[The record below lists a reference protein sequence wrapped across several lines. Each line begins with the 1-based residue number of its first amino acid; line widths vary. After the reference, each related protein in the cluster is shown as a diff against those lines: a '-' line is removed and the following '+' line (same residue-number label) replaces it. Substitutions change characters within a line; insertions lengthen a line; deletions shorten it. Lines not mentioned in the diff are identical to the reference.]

1 MNINEKLRELLL
13 PVFGLSSVDEIQ
25 AHHSLVMDLGATS
38 IDFVEI
44 SYIIES
50 NFGVT
55 IKTTELMIGGTAVNP
70 DDIFIDGVLTSEG
83 ADMLNQNLGSKKFSA
98 GQTRRELYESI
109 TVTDLAYIIEV
120 KMTQNA

>member
-1 MNINEKLRELLL
+1 MNVEKELRELLI
-13 PVFGLSSVDEIQ
+13 PVFGLTSVNEIQ
-25 AHHSLVMDLGATS
+25 LHHSLVSDLGATS

-55 IKTTELMIGGTAVNP
+55 IKTNELMIGGIAINP
-70 DDIFIDGVLTSEG
+70 DDIFIDGILTTEG
-83 ADMLNQNLGSKKFSA
+83 ADILNKNFESKKYSA

-109 TVTDLAYIIEV
+109 TVSDLAYIIQL
-120 KMTQNA
+120 KMTQNS